1 MKTRFLSISL
11 AIVIVQLATAVS
23 SFAEPYLW
31 PLPFTK
37 ELTSIFGDFRARRYH
52 VGIDVR
58 TGGEIGKA
66 VVAPA
71 DGYISRVRTSY
82 FGYGKALHLNM
93 NDGNSAVFAHLS
105 AFASDIEEFIR
116 EKQIAAEN
124 YSQDVEVGPDRFR
137 VRRGDTIAYSGNTGV
152 GAPHLHFEVRTPANV
167 PLNPLTLPG
176 LEVEDRIA
184 PELRKI
190 RLIGFGNEEL
200 AAALGWTLEFPLR
213 QASRGSAYSASVVL
227 PCDQGSYW
235 LAVEAVDRMA
245 RGGSPKPIYEIS
257 AGAGGRE
264 LYSLRYDRVPFEESY
279 LIDVQRNFA
288 KSSSGSEEFYNLVP
302 LELPRSISGI
312 CEWLGEAS
320 GPLEIVARDVAGN
333 AARAEIKISTGERTT
348 KSFHPRPD
356 TLKLARLVDRYGA
369 EYDGI
374 EAALIPN
381 GRKLMFLAA
390 VRGKD
395 IVAIEVH
402 SSAALERGL
411 SPAVLHPLGGRFWL
425 GAIDSLEAT
434 GALIDG
440 DSLTVA
446 IATRDGKTRF
456 VNIAVE
462 VARIFADADSP
473 GSVRS
478 RDGVFE
484 IRFPKY
490 SSVFFPLEEQLYFRL
505 DRLGIDRFGVYNP
518 IPTTV
523 PIAKPVTYS
532 YRIGSVLP
540 RGAGL
545 YSVGGGGS
553 AYLGGKFDQTTGWIS
568 YEANT
573 VAPITVK
580 IDTLPPTISRLRPGA
595 GGSVSSSKPVIKF
608 KLADDLSGIRD
619 RIDVY
624 VDGRWII
631 PVYDYETSFVS
642 AMPHFEFSKGKHK
655 LEIKVADKQG
665 NTRHHKSDF
674 SVGTRRKK

>member
-1 MKTRFLSISL
+1 MLM
-11 AIVIVQLATAVS
+11 ATAVTGL
-23 SFAEPYLW
+23 AEPYLW

-58 TGGEIGKA
+58 TGGEIGKP

-93 NDGNSAVFAHLS
+93 KDGNSAVFAHLS
-105 AFASDIEEFIR
+105 AFAPDIEKFIR
-116 EKQIAAEN
+116 EKQIAAES
-124 YSQDVEVGPDRFR
+124 YSQDVEVGPERFR
-137 VRRGDTIAYSGNTGV
+137 VQRGDTIAFSGNTGV
-152 GAPHLHFEVRTPANV
+152 GAPHLHFEVRTPGNV

-176 LEVEDRIA
+176 LDVEDRIA

-190 RLIGFGNEEL
+190 RLIGFGNDEL

-213 QASRGSAYSASVVL
+213 QASRGGAYSANVVL

-245 RGGSPKPIYEIS
+245 RGGSPKPIYEIT
-257 AGAGGRE
+257 AEAGGRE

-288 KSSSGSEEFYNLVP
+288 KSTSGSEEFYNLVP
-302 LELPRSISGI
+302 VELPRSVAGI
-312 CEWLGEAS
+312 CEWLGGAT

-333 AARAEIKISTGERTT
+333 STRAEVKFSSPVQTA
-348 KSFHPRPD
+348 KSFRPRPD
-356 TLKLARLVDRYGA
+356 TLKLARLVDRYGT
-369 EYDGI
+369 EYDGL

-381 GRKLMFLAA
+381 GTRLMILAA

-395 IVAIEVH
+395 IGSIAVH
-402 SSAALERGL
+402 SATALERGM
-411 SPAVLHPLGGRFWL
+411 SRAVLYPLAGRFWL
-425 GAIDSLEAT
+425 GTVDSLEAS
-434 GALIDG
+434 GAMIAG

-446 IATRDGKTRF
+446 IETRGAATRF

-462 VARIFADADSP
+462 VTRAFADADSP
-473 GSVRS
+473 GSIRS
-478 RDGVFE
+478 GDGVFE
-484 IRFPKY
+484 ITFPEY
-490 SSVFFPLEEQLYFRL
+490 SAVFFPLEEQLYFRL

-518 IPTTV
+518 TPTTL
-523 PIAKPVTYS
+523 PIATPLTYS
-532 YRIGSVLP
+532 YRIGSELP

-545 YSVGGGGS
+545 YSVGGGSS

-595 GGSVSSSKPVIKF
+595 GASVSSPRPVIKF
-608 KLADDLSGIRD
+608 KLGDDLSGIRD

-642 AMPHFEFSKGKHK
+642 ATPHFDLSKGKHK
-655 LEIKVADKQG
+655 LEIKVTDRQG
-665 NTRHHKSDF
+665 NTRHHKSEF
-674 SVGTRRKK
+674 SVGARRKK